1 MSYEGY
7 DEFLCQNGHYWT
19 VDAMTMMHGE
29 DGEKDK
35 VTICGVCHH
44 KAVYVAAVDE
54 TNGVDTE
61 VPETIP
67 APKKLIGH
75 TDIPLTDHY
84 GNRYFG
90 KVNRYEP
97 VFDNPR
103 QMFKRI
109 NGDQNEDVVKE
120 PVMVS
125 VNLEAL
131 ANVLK
136 TFTSADD
143 YVRVYQTA
151 AKNGVDVNVENP
163 IRLLNEQFHA
173 HFSKLKDE
181 IETVPQVFKSAESL
195 VVDANALKQVLAA
208 LIGPSHYI
216 RELQATRNLPGDD
229 NPINVLTQQYNDWAI
244 SQMKNPSEN

>member
-7 DEFLCQNGHYWT
+7 EEFLCQNGHYWT

-29 DGEKDK
+29 DKEKNESMLCS
-35 VTICGVCHH
+35 TCHH
-44 KAVYVAAVDE
+44 KAVYVVSVDE
-54 TNGVDTE
+54 TNGVDVD
-61 VPETIP
+61 VPETMP

-103 QMFKRI
+103 QMFKHI
-109 NGDQNEDVVKE
+109 GEEQESDPVVQE
-120 PVMVS
+120 RTMIS
-125 VNLEAL
+125 VDLEAL
-131 ANVLK
+131 GNILK

-143 YVRVYQTA
+143 YVRAYQTA
-151 AKNGVDVNVENP
+151 VKSGGVCEVNNP
-163 IRLLNEQFHA
+163 IKLLNEQYYN
-173 HFSKLKDE
+173 HFNTEKSE
-181 IETVPQVFKSAESL
+181 TTTVPQVFKSMESL
-195 VVDANALKQVLAA
+195 VVDSKALKQVLSA
-208 LIGPSHYI
+208 LNGPAHHI

-229 NPINVLTQQYNDWAI
+229 NPINTLINQYNAWVEDQLD
-244 SQMKNPSEN
+244 S